1 MSTPPLSRSSSG
13 SNLVP
18 GSDTGGDRQ
27 ESPRPSSGLSTGA
40 RPAMQPQNAAPV
52 PAPAKA
58 PAVSPG
64 GAALPSSTP
73 VLKATLVTP
82 GTRATPTVS
91 ASTASTSTPA
101 SSSSSTSAVPPAK
114 SYDKGNVS
122 GDQLPEKLANAL
134 RASWQG
140 WTDVPKRTDPNV
152 MLRVPVFNLPPKQI
166 ARLLVGMESNF
177 YQEDLSGLKVREPL
191 RNKFEIRNFKV
202 NDSLTIPVIN
212 VIDDILMPFVTKVF
226 GDADSEAARQAVKAA
241 FEEFAEGSHK
251 NLLLDKDPSK
261 SEKASAAQK
270 NIAFRT
276 QFEPVTRAF
285 LDYVGGEK
293 GGFDS
298 SRLPAQFKAYIEE
311 IDVCYTQWV
320 AAADSARSSTASA
333 TSTATQPPGGIP
345 PHLAAKKNA
354 LIGAMLTRGLLLAW
368 QQKFM
373 NEARA
378 PGVADSTIGKHF
390 MLLMTH
396 LGHFASLRLDAFLLD
411 IMGRHEDLP
420 PDLQAGFD
428 NLATGAKLKMAEDTA
443 NRRKARNEQRRQLS
457 RAQTVSEP
465 SRNGPETPR
474 NAPETPRKGGLSG
487 MISAILSPRREEE
500 KAAPATP
507 VATVTPVSPRSPK
520 VRPSLTSTEGIL
532 LKNAQSRATT
542 SRVNHR
548 KEIKDYLKR
557 IALPAFDLGYVA
569 FLNKAIERRKNFETF
584 EVAPAAF
591 CLMQLKAYVKELNV
605 APDALPPAIE
615 KIAQHLNELVRKER
629 ETAETAGKGEAVA
642 ARPASGAT
650 AAPPSAWRTAAPTAA
665 PTSTR
670 PNATT
675 TLSSTSA
682 TPASPAPARANPGG
696 SLKLDLSALKSPF
709 AEDAAPEPAPDRTPA
724 TSTSAQPA
732 PNQST
737 SSEGADTDSAKS
749 EERSGNQ

>member
-27 ESPRPSSGLSTGA
+27 EIPQPSSGLSTGA

-64 GAALPSSTP
+64 GAELPSSAP

-82 GTRATPTVS
+82 GTRATPTAS

-101 SSSSSTSAVPPAK
+101 SSSASTSAAQTAN

-140 WTDVPKRTDPNV
+140 WTSVPKRTDPSV
-152 MLRVPVFNLPPKQI
+152 MRQVPVFNLPPKQI

-177 YQEDLSGLKVREPL
+177 YKEDLSGLKVREPL

-212 VIDDILMPFVTKVF
+212 VIDDILMPFVMKAF

-270 NIAFRT
+270 NLAFRT

-320 AAADSARSSTASA
+320 AAADSARSSTAST

-345 PHLAAKKNA
+345 PHLAAKRNA

-378 PGVADSTIGKHF
+378 PGVADTTIGKHF

-443 NRRKARNEQRRQLS
+443 NRRKAQNEQRRQLS

-465 SRNGPETPR
+465 SRSG
-474 NAPETPRKGGLSG
+474 PETPRKGGLSG
-487 MISAILSPRREEE
+487 MISAILSPRREGE

-548 KEIKDYLKR
+548 KEIKDYLKS

-569 FLNKAIERRKNFETF
+569 FLNKAIERRKNFEAF

-605 APDALPPAIE
+605 APDALPTAIE
-615 KIAQHLNELVRKER
+615 KIAQHLNGLVRKER
-629 ETAETAGKGEAVA
+629 ETAEMAGKGEAVA
-642 ARPASGAT
+642 ARPASGAK
-650 AAPPSAWRTAAPTAA
+650 AAPPSTWRAAAPTGA
-665 PTSTR
+665 PTSTQA
-670 PNATT
+670 NATT
-675 TLSSTSA
+675 TLSSTSVA
-682 TPASPAPARANPGG
+682 PASPAPARANPGS
-696 SLKLDLSALKSPF
+696 SLKLDLSALKNPF
-709 AEDAAPEPAPDRTPA
+709 DEDAAPEPAPDRTPA